1 LGIIFTGIIT
11 GITLKLPRYI
21 RNLNGSL
28 YYQRD
33 IPTRLKAIANK
44 KTFTHPLKLKI
55 HEATE
60 IAINKATAK
69 SAEAFDVYLK
79 LLSNSDP
86 NAFSATEIDLAVV
99 EFLRKKGLK
108 KGELTTVPP
117 NPEELGP
124 ADYADFLVPEIDNLR
139 MKSSKDDKL
148 TAKDTIIERAYSAL
162 YKKETARPQTFQSLW
177 KEYVISQNIDIKSR
191 DGKRIQRHWDRW
203 ITLAGDQIISNNS
216 VNLIHDCLDKY
227 VSEREKTNVKGATIQ
242 RELSPILS
250 CFRRAS
256 KKYRYQ
262 WAIEKPYIKIES
274 PPEKTVLTQEEQ
286 KRLVDFCKETTGA
299 QSEISICVL
308 LMIQGGMMAS
318 EISRLTEDRINLDG
332 DIPHIIVD
340 GKSKTKNRRRIIPIV
355 LCKGIIEDSI
365 KTKLKWLSKTTESN
379 HSRRI
384 KNFLKQ
390 ATGNEKV
397 SAHCLRHTFKANC
410 IANNASMPSAAVI
423 AGWSGN
429 SIGFSDEMLSYGS
442 KGLSNSDV
450 LKGLWKTSINIH
462 KHLL

>member
-1 LGIIFTGIIT
+1 M
-11 GITLKLPRYI
+11 KLPRYI

-33 IPTRLKAIANK
+33 IPTRLKATANK

-60 IAINKATAK
+60 IAINKATAR
-69 SAEAFDVYLK
+69 SAEAFDIYLK
-79 LLSNSDP
+79 LVSNSDP
-86 NAFSATEIDLAVV
+86 NAFSATEIDLAAI
-99 EFLRKKGLK
+99 EFLRKKGLS
-108 KGELTTVPP
+108 KGELTAVPP
-117 NPEELGP
+117 NSEQLGP
-124 ADYADFLVPEIDNLR
+124 SDYADFLIPEIDDVSV
-139 MKSSKDDKL
+139 KSSKGEKLNTQDKV
-148 TAKDTIIERAYSAL
+148 IERAYSAL
-162 YKKETARPQTFQSLW
+162 YKREMAKPQTFQSLW
-177 KEYVISQNIDIKSR
+177 NDYVISQNIDTKSR
-191 DGKRIQRHWDRW
+191 DGMRVQRHWNRW
-203 ITLAGDQIISNNS
+203 ITISGDQFISNNS
-216 VNLIHDCLDKY
+216 VDLIHDCLDKY
-227 VSEREKTNVKGATIQ
+227 VSEREKTEVKGATIQ

-262 WAIEKPYIKIES
+262 WAIEKPYINIE
-274 PPEKTVLTQEEQ
+274 PPPQKPVLTQEEQ
-286 KRLVDFCKETTGA
+286 KKLVDFCMKAKGTQT
-299 QSEISICVL
+299 EISICVL

-318 EISRLTEDRINLDG
+318 EISRLTEDRINLDS

-355 LCKGIIEDSI
+355 LCKGIIEESI
-365 KTKLKWLSKTTESN
+365 KTKLKWLLKTTESN

-384 KNFLKQ
+384 KNFLKK
-390 ATGNEKV
+390 AIGNEKV
-397 SAHCLRHTFKANC
+397 TAHCLRHTFRANC

-429 SIGFSDEMLSYGS
+429 AIGFSDEMLSYGS

-450 LKGLWKTSINIH
+450 LKGLWDTSMKIH
-462 KHLL
+462 QHLL